1 MDLSAFHNFL
11 PGITGSKAF
20 QHTANTMDEQGWSMS
35 WYYKIKTSSPHNSE
49 KMPFHLLNPA
59 NGVDKIYITI
69 YTISEGG
76 GNYGNSK
83 SI

>member
-1 MDLSAFHNFL
+1 
-11 PGITGSKAF
+11 
-20 QHTANTMDEQGWSMS
+20 MS
-35 WYYKIKTSSPHNSE
+35 WYYKIKTYSPHNLE

-59 NGVDKIYITI
+59 NGVDKIYIAI